1 MDSKALSEH
10 SAEPVATRN
19 SEAAARTDSRLGPII
34 RTWSELKIYLERRTR
49 ELNAEVR
56 GYPTPIARCDDQLPK
71 LLEQR
76 SRAHQQLGLTT
87 GADGP
92 DFDVGSDRWAE
103 ACRQVLAS
111 PMVVDDDETES
122 AIRARLRAALSA
134 RAA

>member
-1 MDSKALSEH
+1 MNTKALSER
-10 SAEPVATRN
+10 SGGP
-19 SEAAARTDSRLGPII
+19 AAAISSTAAVRTDPRLGPII
-34 RTWSELKIYLERRTR
+34 SALSELKIYLERRTL

-56 GYPTPIARCDDQLPK
+56 AYPTPIARCDDQLPK

-87 GADGP
+87 GADGA
-92 DFDVGSDRWAE
+92 DSDVGSDRWAE

-111 PMVVDDDETES
+111 PMVIEDDETEG

-134 RAA
+134 CAA